1 MLDVPRRG
9 GDNTDAELTSD
20 SWGVGRV
27 NTRLQHVDEEKIQ
40 RKVFAPSIGNVTGL

>member
-1 MLDVPRRG
+1 MLDQVRRG
-9 GDNTDAELTSD
+9 GHNMPAELTSD

>member
-1 MLDVPRRG
+1 MFDVPRRG

-27 NTRLQHVDEEKIQ
+27 NTRLQHVDGRRLSAK
-40 RKVFAPSIGNVTGL
+40 RLRRR